1 MKQRCNS
8 QRILVIYF
16 FDPSCLVDIVKQPLE
31 VEDIALRNSYQAVER
46 EGAL

>member
-1 MKQRCNS
+1 MKQCCNS
-8 QRILVIYF
+8 QLILVIYP
-16 FDPSCLVDIVKQPLE
+16 FDLSCLVIIVKQPLE

>member
-1 MKQRCNS
+1 MKQCCNN
-8 QRILVIYF
+8 QRILVIYP
-16 FDPSCLVDIVKQPLE
+16 FDLSCLVDIVKQPLE